1 MIVDDINQVAN
12 KTFDYI
18 ICGGGTA
25 GVTVAARLSE
35 KLPSATILVLE
46 AGGDNEKH
54 PDVLNP
60 RYGTAFTN
68 PDLCWQSP
76 EGATSPNW
84 IRGKGLGGSST
95 INFMF
100 WSVPPKED
108 LDDFERLGNP
118 GWNWN
123 LFQPHF
129 RALEGYNSVNEV
141 DMPFGLTVDSAIG
154 KDGPVKLSC
163 LSSPSKDFNLV
174 QDSLIRTLN
183 EINIHPASRP
193 YDGSPSGSFLL
204 AHTIEPETKQ
214 RFCAGRVFTNSIRY
228 GQGVYVLVNALVN
241 QLNWSDENGLLRS
254 TGVEFEYAGRSCKSF
269 AAREVIICS
278 GALRSPQIL
287 ELSGIGDPN
296 VLGKLGIPV
305 RKSLKGVGSNLQ
317 DHTILRLLYGRDP
330 IITKEDKGEDKTV
343 VAAQIGTFLNL
354 KDVITKEFD
363 DFMSQTE
370 HYIESKRDNL
380 EPDVSR
386 AYDILLDRLKR
397 GSPGFELVLIDG
409 SRFSK
414 SSQTNLESSI
424 QVTAIL
430 NHCWSRGSVHSI
442 STSARDQPA
451 IAPNFFESPIDSK
464 LFGTFLRFVRKLM
477 NLEPLKSTAA
487 VTGQYIPNSD
497 LQTDEELGMWAET
510 HAQTAWHASCSC
522 AMLPES
528 YNGVVDTQLKVY
540 GTQNV
545 RIADISVMPIQVASH
560 MQAIAYAIGC
570 IAAEIVE
577 TAEL

>member
-25 GVTVAARLSE
+25 GTTVAAQVSE
-35 KLPSATILVLE
+35 KLPNATILVLE
-46 AGGDNEKH
+46 AGGDNETH

-60 RYGTAFTN
+60 RYGTSFTN

-76 EGATSPNW
+76 GKTTNLDY
-84 IRGKGLGGSST
+84 IRGKGLGGTST
-95 INFMF
+95 LNFML
-100 WSVPPKED
+100 WSIPPKED

-118 GWNWN
+118 GWNWDR
-123 LFQPHF
+123 FQPHF
-129 RALEGYNSVNEV
+129 RALEGYNSVNER
-141 DMPFGLTVDSAIG
+141 DIPFGLKVDRAVA
-154 KDGPVKLSC
+154 KDGPLKLSC

-193 YDGSPSGSFLL
+193 YDGSPNGSLL
-204 AHTIEPETKQ
+204 FAHTIDPETKQ
-214 RFCAGRVFTNSIRY
+214 RFSAGRVFANSIRY
-228 GQGVYVLVNALVN
+228 GQGLYVLVNALVN
-241 QLNWSDENGLLRS
+241 QLNWSDEDGSLRS
-254 TGVEFEYAGRSCKSF
+254 TGVEFEYAGRNCKVF
-269 AAREVIICS
+269 AAREVILCC
-278 GALRSPQIL
+278 GALRTPQIL

-305 RKSLKGVGSNLQ
+305 RKSLTGVGSNLQ
-317 DHTILRLLYGRDP
+317 DHTLVRLLYGRDP
-330 IITKEDKGEDKTV
+330 MIIKEDKGEDKTV
-343 VAAQIGTFLNL
+343 VSVQIGSFINL

-363 DFMSQTE
+363 DFITQTE
-370 HYIESKRDNL
+370 HYIENERGNL
-380 EPDVSR
+380 ESGVSHL
-386 AYDILLDRLKR
+386 YDILLDRLKR

-409 SRFSK
+409 SRLSK

-424 QVTAIL
+424 QATAIL

-451 IAPNFFESPIDSK
+451 IAPNFFENPVDSR
-464 LFGTFLRFVRKLM
+464 LYGTFLRFVRKLM
-477 NLEPLKSTAA
+477 NLEPLKSTAS
-487 VTGQYIPNSD
+487 VIGQYVPNSD

-528 YNGVVDTQLKVY
+528 HNGVVDPQLKVY
-540 GTQNV
+540 GTRNV
-545 RIADISVMPIQVASH
+545 RIADISVMPMQVASH

-577 TAEL
+577 TAGQ